1 VENGIT
7 VFDDSSTDIKHTLND
22 YTTPTKGETSCVHG
36 VPPEE
41 CPNRLFFTLFHSAAR
56 FDSITLYIKSSANNF
71 VPVKDFKAPVLSFFL
86 EQKKAETQLSTAL
99 IAPQLRRVAFR
110 ELSFETEL
118 DSFATSVVIN

>member
-22 YTTPTKGETSCVHG
+22 YTTPTKGETPCVHG

-41 CPNRLFFTLFHSAAR
+41 CPNRLFFTLFRSAAR

-71 VPVKDFKAPVLSFFL
+71 VPVKDFKAPVLSFFFGAK
-86 EQKKAETQLSTAL
+86 EGGDPIIHGINCSSITACGFPG
-99 IAPQLRRVAFR
+99 IKF
-110 ELSFETEL
+110 
-118 DSFATSVVIN
+118 